1 MSIRLIAVDLYKAQ
15 KRVHQLE
22 ARLAE
27 AAINEKDAIREE
39 LREAEAEL
47 KQLRNILEGAKSPLP
62 FKTSHNPRKNRL

>member
-27 AAINEKDAIREE
+27 ASVNEKDAIKAE

-47 KQLRNILEGAKSPLP
+47 KQIRNILEGAKSPLP
-62 FKTSHNPRKNRL
+62 FKTSHNPRNRL